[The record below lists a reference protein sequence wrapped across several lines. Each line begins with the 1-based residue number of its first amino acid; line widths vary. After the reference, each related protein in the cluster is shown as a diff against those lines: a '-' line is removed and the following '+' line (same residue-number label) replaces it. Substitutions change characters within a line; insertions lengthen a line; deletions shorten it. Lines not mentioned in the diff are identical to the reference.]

1 MGTWVVS
8 TKPTFAGG
16 PKGPRL
22 VPAGEPFE
30 LPDGYKLNRWQ
41 KLVKDDA
48 VATPEGEA
56 TLERKARRRKGG
68 EPETYGEMAK
78 ADAALAGHRQDA

>member
-30 LPDGYKLNRWQ
+30 LPEGYKPNRWQ
-41 KLVKDDA
+41 TPVQGEAK
-48 VATPEGEA
+48 PEG
-56 TLERKARRRKGG
+56 KPKRRKGG
-68 EPETYGEMAK
+68 DPETYGEIAK
-78 ADAALAGHRQDA
+78 SDAALAGHRQDA

>member
-30 LPDGYKLNRWQ
+30 LPDGYKPNRWQ
-41 KLVKDDA
+41 TPVEGETK
-48 VATPEGEA
+48 PEG
-56 TLERKARRRKGG
+56 KVKRRNKGG
-68 EPETYGEMAK
+68 EPETYSEMAK

>member
-30 LPDGYKLNRWQ
+30 LPNGYKPNRWQ
-41 KLVKDDA
+41 TPVEGKAK
-48 VATPEGEA
+48 PEGEA

>member
-48 VATPEGEA
+48 VATPEG
-56 TLERKARRRKGG
+56 KAKRRKGG